1 MTMIWK
7 QSSLSAGSLWSSWSL
22 SRLTQV
28 MVADVVGT
36 AGVVVRV
43 KEVVERTTGV
53 EVRVGRN
60 VLGTVV
66 VILVFEVPVA
76 GLTMILTLV
85 LGLLCWS

>member
-1 MTMIWK
+1 
-7 QSSLSAGSLWSSWSL
+7 
-22 SRLTQV
+22 